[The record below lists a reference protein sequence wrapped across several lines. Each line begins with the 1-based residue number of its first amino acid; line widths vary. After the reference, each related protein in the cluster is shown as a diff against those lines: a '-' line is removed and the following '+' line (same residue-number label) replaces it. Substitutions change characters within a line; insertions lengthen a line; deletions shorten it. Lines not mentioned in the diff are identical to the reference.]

1 MDRTLLSWPRGG
13 RAVPL
18 STQRVGTRLGR
29 VLLRRPAAVELVL
42 ASGGKF
48 PHAGRLAAIDG
59 QFEKDTGR
67 ISFRADFPNPEG
79 LLRHGQ
85 SGTVSTRESL
95 KNAVVIPQRA
105 TFEQGDRRYVYVV
118 GKDDVAHRREVLVRN
133 ELEGL
138 FVIDRGLA
146 ANDRI
151 VIDGVRQVRDGEKV
165 EYEFRTPEAAS
176 GRPHAP

>member
-1 MDRTLLSWPRGG
+1 VYFSVPEARYLEPMTKRDQVKEGSPIELL
-13 RAVPL
+13 
-18 STQRVGTRLGR
+18 
-29 VLLRRPAAVELVL
+29 L
-42 ASGGKF
+42 AGGGKF
-48 PHAGRLAAIDG
+48 PHVGKLAAIDG
-59 QFEKDTGR
+59 QFEKDTGS
-67 ISFRADFPNPEG
+67 IAFRADFPNPEG

-133 ELEGL
+133 VLEGL
-138 FVIDRGLA
+138 FVIDKGLA

-151 VIDGVRQVRDGEKV
+151 VVDGVRQVRDGEKV
-165 EYEFRTPEAAS
+165 QYEFRTPEAAS